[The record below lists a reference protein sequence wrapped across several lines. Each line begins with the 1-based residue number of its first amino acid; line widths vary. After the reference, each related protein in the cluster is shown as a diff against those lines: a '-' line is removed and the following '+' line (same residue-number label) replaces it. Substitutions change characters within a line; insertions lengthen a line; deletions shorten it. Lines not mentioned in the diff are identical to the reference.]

1 MKIEINIER
10 NDVNKLKTF
19 STKMNAKVYK
29 QMELLSKHLNKS
41 RTLIVEELI
50 EQAYSQII
58 GEQNG

>member
-1 MKIEINIER
+1 LKIEINIER

>member
-1 MKIEINIER
+1 LKIEINIER
-10 NDVNKLKTF
+10 NDVKKLKTF
-19 STKMNAKVYK
+19 STKMNAEVFK

-58 GEQNG
+58 GEKNG